1 MIRKQE
7 LIDAIGDVS
16 RDIFS
21 LSIRVSTLEKELKA
35 IKKQASSKEEDKLEK
50 AIAKVELPKRRGRP
64 VGSGKKA
71 SK

>member
-16 RDIFS
+16 RDVFS

-35 IKKQASSKEEDKLEK
+35 IKKQPSSKEEDKLEK
-50 AIAKVELPKRRGRP
+50 AIAKAKSPKRRGRP
-64 VGSGKKA
+64 VGSKK
-71 SK
+71 KTEK

>member
-7 LIDAIGDVS
+7 LIDAIGDLG
-16 RDIFS
+16 RDVFN
-21 LSIRVSTLEKELKA
+21 LSIRLSSLEKDMRELETKRN
-35 IKKQASSKEEDKLEK
+35 SEDRLEK
-50 AIAKVELPKRRGRP
+50 AIAKAKAPKKRGRP

>member
-7 LIDAIGDVS
+7 LIDAISDLGRDV
-16 RDIFS
+16 FN
-21 LSIRVSTLEKELKA
+21 LSIRLSSLEKDMRELETERN
-35 IKKQASSKEEDKLEK
+35 SEDRLEK
-50 AIAKVELPKRRGRP
+50 AIAKAKAPKKRGRP

>member
-7 LIDAIGDVS
+7 LIDAIGDLG
-16 RDIFS
+16 RDVFN
-21 LSIRVSTLEKELKA
+21 LSIRLSSLEKDMRELETKRN
-35 IKKQASSKEEDKLEK
+35 SGDRLEK
-50 AIAKVELPKRRGRP
+50 AITKAKAPKKRGRP

>member
-7 LIDAIGDVS
+7 LINAIGDLS
-16 RDIFS
+16 RDVFS

-35 IKKQASSKEEDKLEK
+35 IKKRTSSKEEDELEK
-50 AIAKVELPKRRGRP
+50 ALAEVKLPKRRGRP

-71 SK
+71 KK

>member
-7 LIDAIGDVS
+7 LIDAISDLGRDV
-16 RDIFS
+16 FN
-21 LSIRVSTLEKELKA
+21 LSIRLSSLEKDMRELETERN
-35 IKKQASSKEEDKLEK
+35 SGDRLEK
-50 AIAKVELPKRRGRP
+50 AIAKAKAPKKRGRP

>member
-7 LIDAIGDVS
+7 LIDAIGDLG
-16 RDIFS
+16 RDVFN
-21 LSIRVSTLEKELKA
+21 LSIRMSNLEKEMGA
-35 IKKQASSKEEDKLEK
+35 IKKKIPSREEDELEK
-50 AIAKVELPKRRGRP
+50 ALSKVKLPKRRGRP

>member
-7 LIDAIGDVS
+7 LIDAIGDLG
-16 RDIFS
+16 RDVFN
-21 LSIRVSTLEKELKA
+21 LSIRLSSLEKDMRELETKRN
-35 IKKQASSKEEDKLEK
+35 SEDRLEK
-50 AIAKVELPKRRGRP
+50 VIAKAKAPKKRGRP

>member
-7 LIDAIGDVS
+7 LIDAIGDLG
-16 RDIFS
+16 RDVFN
-21 LSIRVSTLEKELKA
+21 LSIRLSSLEKDMRELETKRN
-35 IKKQASSKEEDKLEK
+35 SGDRLEK
-50 AIAKVELPKRRGRP
+50 AIAKAKAPKKRGRP

>member
-7 LIDAIGDVS
+7 LIDAIGDLG
-16 RDIFS
+16 RDVFN
-21 LSIRVSTLEKELKA
+21 LSIRLSSLEKDVRELETKRN
-35 IKKQASSKEEDKLEK
+35 SEDRLEK
-50 AIAKVELPKRRGRP
+50 AIAKAKAPKKRGRP

>member
-7 LIDAIGDVS
+7 LIDAISDLGRDV
-16 RDIFS
+16 FN
-21 LSIRVSTLEKELKA
+21 LSIRLSSLEKDVRELETKRN
-35 IKKQASSKEEDKLEK
+35 SEDRLEK
-50 AIAKVELPKRRGRP
+50 AIAKAKAPKKRGRP

>member
-7 LIDAIGDVS
+7 LIDAIGDLG
-16 RDIFS
+16 RDVFN

-50 AIAKVELPKRRGRP
+50 AIAKVKLPKRCGRP

>member
-7 LIDAIGDVS
+7 LIDAIGDLG
-16 RDIFS
+16 RDVFN
-21 LSIRVSTLEKELKA
+21 LSIRLSSLEKDMRELETKR
-35 IKKQASSKEEDKLEK
+35 SGGDRLEK
-50 AIAKVELPKRRGRP
+50 AIAKAKTPKKRGRP